1 MYNVSESGEGF
12 SLEKKN
18 PPPPEPPPKEI
29 SQK

>member
-12 SLEKKN
+12 SLEKEN
-18 PPPPEPPPKEI
+18 PSPEPPPKEI